1 MDNNISTLSDKFSLK
16 RVMAFG
22 AMFGSSMKIYLI
34 LTFCISLCSYLC
46 VQFCMHHTRHVL
58 PFYTL
63 FSSLV
68 GMSLYL
74 SPLVFAR
81 RDDNLIAQIPAK
93 VSEKFCCYVVFS
105 LVIAPLVIE
114 AGWYGTNIIFSLFGD
129 KYDLTIYMYNLAE
142 KAIDTST
149 FPSKN
154 LFFVYSIIQSVA
166 TIMGVLYI
174 VITSSTHRVI
184 KGILALAGLIF
195 LVGLIAAISGF
206 VVAFREISNESLGA
220 SINET
225 SLNET
230 RTNLLIALSPVFY
243 CLYGF
248 LIAFDI
254 FVMYLLYRHIGRQ
267 QVRA

>member
-1 MDNNISTLSDKFSLK
+1 MDNISTLSDKFSFK

-22 AMFGSSMKIYLI
+22 AMFGSSMKLYLI

-46 VQFCMHHTRHVL
+46 VQFCMHHTRSVL

-63 FSSLV
+63 FSSLT
-68 GMSLYL
+68 GMALYL

-93 VSEKFCCYVVFS
+93 VSEKFCCYVIFS

-114 AGWYGTNIIFSLFGD
+114 AGWYGTNVIFSLFGD
-129 KYDLTIYMYNLAE
+129 KYDLTTYMYQLAE
-142 KAIDTST
+142 QSMNTAL

-154 LFFVYSIIQSVA
+154 LFFVYSVIQSVA

-184 KGILALAGLIF
+184 KGILALVGLIF
-195 LVGLIAAISGF
+195 FVGLVAAISGF
-206 VVAFREISNESLGA
+206 VVAFREIANESF
-220 SINET
+220 STTNIDET
-225 SLNET
+225 KTALLET
-230 RTNLLIALSPVFY
+230 LSPVFY
-243 CLYGF
+243 YLYGF

-254 FVMYLLYRHIGRQ
+254 FVMYLLYRYIARQ